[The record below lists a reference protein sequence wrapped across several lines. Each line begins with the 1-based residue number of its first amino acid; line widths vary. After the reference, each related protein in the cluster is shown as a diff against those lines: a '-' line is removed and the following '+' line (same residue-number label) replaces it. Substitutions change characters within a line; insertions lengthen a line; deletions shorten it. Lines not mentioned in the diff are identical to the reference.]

1 MLIILDIS
9 LELEKIHMIDNIDTN
24 GKDAKRAAKVLLDF
38 DNSEIETI
46 NTRVRNILI
55 IKKNVIN

>member
-1 MLIILDIS
+1 
-9 LELEKIHMIDNIDTN
+9 MIDNIDTS

>member
-1 MLIILDIS
+1 
-9 LELEKIHMIDNIDTN
+9 MIDNIDIN

-55 IKKNVIN
+55 IKKNVINYVITLP

>member
-1 MLIILDIS
+1 
-9 LELEKIHMIDNIDTN
+9 MIDNIDTN
-24 GKDAKRAAKVLLDF
+24 GRDANRAAKVLLDF

-55 IKKNVIN
+55 IKINVIN

>member
-1 MLIILDIS
+1 
-9 LELEKIHMIDNIDTN
+9 MIDNIDTN
-24 GKDAKRAAKVLLDF
+24 GKDAKRAAKVLPDF
-38 DNSEIETI
+38 DNSETETI

>member
-1 MLIILDIS
+1 
-9 LELEKIHMIDNIDTN
+9 MIDNIDIN

-55 IKKNVIN
+55 IKKNVINKVISCTSLLSSFIAF

>member
-1 MLIILDIS
+1 
-9 LELEKIHMIDNIDTN
+9 MIDNIDTK
-24 GKDAKRAAKVLLDF
+24 GKDAKRAAKALLDF

>member
-1 MLIILDIS
+1 
-9 LELEKIHMIDNIDTN
+9 MIDNIDTN
-24 GKDAKRAAKVLLDF
+24 GKDPKRAAKVLLDF
-38 DNSEIETI
+38 DNSEIDTI

>member
-1 MLIILDIS
+1 
-9 LELEKIHMIDNIDTN
+9 MIDNIDTN
-24 GKDAKRAAKVLLDF
+24 GKDAKREAKVLLDF

-46 NTRVRNILI
+46 NIRVKNILI

>member
-1 MLIILDIS
+1 
-9 LELEKIHMIDNIDTN
+9 MIDNIDTN

-38 DNSEIETI
+38 YNSEIDTI

>member
-1 MLIILDIS
+1 
-9 LELEKIHMIDNIDTN
+9 MIDNIDTN

-55 IKKNVIN
+55 IKKNVINKVISCTSLLSSFIAF

>member
-1 MLIILDIS
+1 
-9 LELEKIHMIDNIDTN
+9 MIDNIDTN

-55 IKKNVIN
+55 IKKNVSNKVISCTSLLSSFIAF

>member
-1 MLIILDIS
+1 
-9 LELEKIHMIDNIDTN
+9 MIDNIDTN
-24 GKDAKRAAKVLLDF
+24 GKDAKRAAKVLFDF

-46 NTRVRNILI
+46 NIRVKNILI